1 MIKTGQ
7 NALTARP
14 SYEVEQQDQGP
25 REVLSRIVSEA
36 LVFARRS
43 DVLYTTEYV
52 RIGNYEFDKNSFK
65 QITVWANSTNTTTT
79 ELVET
84 LSTVGSAFWDGTSFL
99 VENGSITQVAF
110 PKELFSITLDL
121 SYVPLLR
128 KLNCD
133 NNNLKTMDLSK
144 VPILKELYCQGNEL
158 STLDVSKVPTLEVL
172 ACGGNQIDTLDL
184 SGLLKLEGL
193 SCGWNQ
199 LTGLDIPSSV
209 FKLHCKNNKI
219 VKLDL
224 RSARRLRFLDCDPS
238 VTLLCEKYQS
248 FSRAQ

>member
-1 MIKTGQ
+1 MSKTGQ
-7 NALTARP
+7 KALTARP
-14 SYEVEQQDQGP
+14 SYEVEQQGRGP
-25 REVLSRIVSEA
+25 GEVLSRIVSEA

-43 DVLYTTEYV
+43 DVRDTTGCG
-52 RIGNYEFDKNSFK
+52 RIGNYEFGEDSFK
-65 QITVWANSTNTTTT
+65 QITVWAKAINITTT

-99 VENGSITQVAF
+99 VDNGSIMQVAF
-110 PKELFSITLDL
+110 PKKLLSMKLDL

-133 NNNLKTMDLSK
+133 NNNLKTLDLSK

-184 SGLLKLEGL
+184 SSLLKLEGL
-193 SCGWNQ
+193 LCGWNQ
-199 LTGLDIPSSV
+199 LTELEIPSSV
-209 FKLHCKNNKI
+209 FKLHCTNNKI
-219 VKLDL
+219 AKLDL

-238 VTLLCEKYQS
+238 VTLLCEEYHS
-248 FSRAQ
+248 FLRG